1 MVATVSKV
9 IRVKYEKGL
18 LKPLDPLDAK
28 EGEIL
33 LVRVVDKN
41 LADRVFGS
49 IKIDKRKLE
58 ETLRE
63 AEDELGIY

>member
-1 MVATVSKV
+1 VSKV

-18 LKPLDPLDAK
+18 LKPLDPLEVK

-33 LVRVVDKN
+33 LVRIIDKS
-41 LADRVFGS
+41 LADRVLGS
-49 IKIDKRKLE
+49 IRVDKRKLE
-58 ETLRE
+58 EVLRE

>member
-1 MVATVSKV
+1 MSKV

-18 LKPLDPLDAK
+18 LKPLDPIEVK

-33 LVRVVDKN
+33 LVRVVDKS

-49 IKIDKRKLE
+49 IRIDKRRLKE
-58 ETLRE
+58 VLRE
-63 AEDELGIY
+63 AEDEFGIY

>member
-1 MVATVSKV
+1 VSKV

-18 LKPLDPLDAK
+18 LKPLDPIEVK

-33 LVRVVDKN
+33 LVRVVDKS

-49 IKIDKRKLE
+49 IRIDKRRLKE
-58 ETLRE
+58 VLRE
-63 AEDELGIY
+63 AEDEFGIY